1 MARYIR
7 YLAPSLTAGDFSIA
21 AQALADSGYSRAT
34 PGGAHLT
41 LTARALTLDAGSF
54 LEIDAYGDALWDPF
68 FARALSAA
76 ADGFTFTMEYLSVP
90 GHYGEAL
97 FFAGRTLQAR
107 SWSHGENELAYGPPL
122 NPEEQHGVHVLEL
135 YQRRFEILCEHN
147 RELIG
152 HGKVLATENWEV
164 APHPVRFRAEEETLF
179 SLILVGNVAA
189 EDRERLAGATAFAGW
204 RRRLRCTPSMGLP
217 YAEMRR
223 DGPLDTAI
231 VQEVSRRLNCS
242 AVGLEVPGAARGFHW
257 ASAWKGDLEDSGEA
271 RSAVEFAQILHPLS
285 FQIGETPG
293 MLFGRGGGG
302 WLAGD

>member
-1 MARYIR
+1 LRLVHAVPPVDTPMTRFEDVFR
-7 YLAPSLTAGDFSIA
+7 
-21 AQALADSGYSRAT
+21 ADIMRIGRESVMK
-34 PGGAHLT
+34 LQEE
-41 LTARALTLDAGSF
+41 AGSQVE
-54 LEIDAYGDALWDPF
+54 LCMEMGSVPKVV
-68 FARALSAA
+68 RAA
-76 ADGFTFTMEYLSVP
+76 AL
-90 GHYGEAL
+90 HH
-97 FFAGRTLQAR
+97 QAD
-107 SWSHGENELAYGPPL
+107 L
-122 NPEEQHGVHVLEL
+122 VM
-135 YQRRFEILCEHN
+135 
-147 RELIG
+147 IG

-164 APHPVRFRAEEETLF
+164 APHPVRFRAEQETMF

-223 DGPLDTAI
+223 DGPLDAAI

-293 MLFGRGGGG
+293 MLFGRGGG
-302 WLAGD
+302 WLAVD